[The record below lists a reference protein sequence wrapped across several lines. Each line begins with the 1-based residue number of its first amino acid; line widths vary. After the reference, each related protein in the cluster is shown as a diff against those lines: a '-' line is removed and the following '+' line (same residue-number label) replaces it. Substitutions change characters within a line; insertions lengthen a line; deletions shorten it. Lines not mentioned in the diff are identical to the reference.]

1 MRETKFRFLR
11 WSFRSFEENG
21 EIWIVAEDAADVLG
35 YYDAGSMFYWLE
47 GSCSGFYPDMCWTAK
62 VIKLEGQ
69 EVELISE
76 WAFYQAIA
84 CIGAPPCPE
93 DCMLPSMTSN
103 VAIPQGYPNI
113 GATP

>member
-21 EIWIVAEDAADVLG
+21 EIWIVAEDAADILG
-35 YYDAGSMFYWLE
+35 YWNASSMVSKLE
-47 GSCSGFYPDMCWTAK
+47 PWCSYFPDMCPTR
-62 VIKLEGQ
+62 IINLEGQ
-69 EVELISE
+69 EVGLISE
-76 WAFYQAIA
+76 WAFYQAI
-84 CIGAPPCPE
+84 CDIGGPPHPE

-103 VAIPQGYPNI
+103 VEIPQGYPNT